1 MEDRSRPGFTLLGAL
16 IIALFWIVGFVLL
29 MLQQFL
35 QLHIEGWLIG
45 LFFWGPY
52 ALFILIFIIALLRSI
67 LSRGNGEEKI
77 Q

>member
-1 MEDRSRPGFTLLGAL
+1 MEDRSRPGFALLGAL